1 MVKKTG
7 AAEKRL
13 PFAVQNTYCIAQCEN
28 NNFFKGLFTETC
40 NFFNGLFSK
49 TCNFFKRLF
58 QTSVNFSHSRKSRH
72 EKLLPSG
79 MERSV
84 IFRSVV

>member
-13 PFAVQNTYCIAQCEN
+13 PLTYTEPC

-40 NFFNGLFSK
+40 NFFKGLFSK
-49 TCNFFKRLF
+49 TCNFFKGLF
-58 QTSVNFSHSRKSRH
+58 QTSVNFFLIQ
-72 EKLLPSG
+72 EKADTKNCSPPG
-79 MERSV
+79 WRGA
-84 IFRSVV
+84 

>member
-13 PFAVQNTYCIAQCEN
+13 PLTYTEPC

-40 NFFNGLFSK
+40 NFFKG
-49 TCNFFKRLF
+49 LF
-58 QTSVNFSHSRKSRH
+58 QTSVNFLIQ
-72 EKLLPSG
+72 EKADTKNCSPPG
-79 MERSV
+79 WRGA
-84 IFRSVV
+84 